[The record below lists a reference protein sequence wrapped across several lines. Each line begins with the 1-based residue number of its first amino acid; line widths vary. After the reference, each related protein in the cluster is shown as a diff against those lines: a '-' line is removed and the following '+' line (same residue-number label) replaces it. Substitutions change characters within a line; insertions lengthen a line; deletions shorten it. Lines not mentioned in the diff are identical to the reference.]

1 MKITWNKTK
10 LEEFLE
16 ELHES
21 NGDLQR
27 LGEQTRKIKE
37 ITSERFAVSDL
48 KKQLPQEYADFG
60 MVRRASKAFHNAL
73 ANAWSAQDHSC
84 PSRTSGRHDVRF
96 FLDTKVLNSVS
107 MDLVVVCPGHMVR

>member
-1 MKITWNKTK
+1 MKITWNKSK
-10 LEEFLE
+10 LEESME

-27 LGEQTRKIKE
+27 LGEQMRKIKK
-37 ITSERFAVSDL
+37 ITSEKTAVSDL

-73 ANAWSAQDHSC
+73 ANAWSAKSHDC
-84 PSRTSGRHDVRF
+84 PPRTAGRHDVRF
-96 FLDTKVLNSVS
+96 FLDTKVLDSVS
-107 MDLVVVCPGHMVR
+107 MELVVVCPGHIVK